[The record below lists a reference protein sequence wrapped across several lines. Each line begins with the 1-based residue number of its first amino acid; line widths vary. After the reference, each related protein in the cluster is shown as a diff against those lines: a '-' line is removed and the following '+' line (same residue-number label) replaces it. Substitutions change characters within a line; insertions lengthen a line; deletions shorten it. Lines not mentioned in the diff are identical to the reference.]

1 MRSASPGAGERRQRG
16 GGGGGGAELHPV
28 LLEKRPDRRAGVNPT
43 SYPELCRLEGLPRT
57 VKRGARVLIPVAE
70 VIDTTLYSFQRA
82 FLAVILAIKL

>member
-1 MRSASPGAGERRQRG
+1 MGSASPGAGERRQRG
-16 GGGGGGAELHPV
+16 RGGGGGAELHPV

-57 VKRGARVLIPVAE
+57 GKRGARVLIPVAE